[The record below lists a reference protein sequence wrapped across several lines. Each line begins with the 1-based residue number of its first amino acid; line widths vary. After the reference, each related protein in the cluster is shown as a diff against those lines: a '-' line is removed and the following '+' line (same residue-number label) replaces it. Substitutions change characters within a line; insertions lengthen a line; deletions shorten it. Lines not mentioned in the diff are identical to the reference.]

1 MESKFKIPTKFQ
13 VGSSN
18 YKVVIKPVINSF
30 KSDGDIFGYQDPIK
44 EEIALALT
52 HTSRIVPEKEI
63 YKTFYHELVH
73 AILDEMGERELSDNE
88 RFVDGFSRLLVQYGL
103 SKKFTK

>member
-18 YKVVIKPVINSF
+18 YKVIIKPVINDS
-30 KSDGDIFGYQDPIK
+30 KTGRDIFGYQDLVR
-44 EEIALALT
+44 EEIVLALT

-63 YKTFYHELVH
+63 YKTFYHELTH
-73 AILDEMGERELSDNE
+73 AILDEMGETELSSNE
-88 RFVDGFSRLLVQYGL
+88 RFVEGFSRLLVQYEM
-103 SKKFTK
+103 SKKFAK

>member
-1 MESKFKIPTKFQ
+1 MDSKFKIPVKFQ

-18 YKVVIKPVINSF
+18 YKVVIKPVINDF
-30 KSDGDIFGYQDPIK
+30 KLGRDIFGYQDLVK

-63 YKTFYHELVH
+63 YKTFYHELIH
-73 AILDEMGERELSDNE
+73 AILDEMGETELSNNE
-88 RFVDGFSRLLVQYGL
+88 RFVDGFSRLLVQYEL
-103 SKKFTK
+103 SKKFAK